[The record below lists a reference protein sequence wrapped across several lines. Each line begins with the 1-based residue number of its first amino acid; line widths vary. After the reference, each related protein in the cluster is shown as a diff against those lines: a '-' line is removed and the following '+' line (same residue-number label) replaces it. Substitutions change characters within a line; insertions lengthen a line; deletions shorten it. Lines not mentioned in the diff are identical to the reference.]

1 MEKRLLEKLLFDKRR
16 ELELYD
22 KQLEEYMRLSTLRA
36 ASGSVPLI
44 PGSRTSWTVSSLG
57 SGSVSGAALA
67 APRAPVP
74 SAVDGGVPSQK
85 EVLQKLLAEKQAE
98 LEAASAEADAW
109 AAEQAASANAAA
121 QAQAASLS
129 LGDRVRSLEE
139 ILAVELA
146 RKEEQ
151 IALNEELVRINEEQM
166 RANQEL
172 LRKLQASQALATAA
186 ASAAAGEEVAV
197 AASSSSTASSVTYK
211 FAEAAA
217 PKAAAPAAPKVAAP
231 VVGAGGAKDDDMVLV
246 QEDDG
251 TQVLYRKL
259 GRVLERPGGLGV
271 VALGL
276 VSSIP
281 SAVAGAVNS
290 IGSAAQ
296 KSETMRISRKQ

>member
-197 AASSSSTASSVTYK
+197 PAAASSTASSVTYK
-211 FAEAAA
+211 FAEAGAKAPAA
-217 PKAAAPAAPKVAAP
+217 AAAAAPA
-231 VVGAGGAKDDDMVLV
+231 KDDEMVLV

>member
-1 MEKRLLEKLLFDKRR
+1 MEKRLLEKLVFDKRR
-16 ELELYD
+16 ELEMYD
-22 KQLEEYMRLSTLRA
+22 KQLEEYMRLSTQRA
-36 ASGSVPLI
+36 ASGTTPLVPGGRAAWEV
-44 PGSRTSWTVSSLG
+44 PALG
-57 SGSVSGAALA
+57 TGAAASLA
-67 APRAPVP
+67 APRPPVP
-74 SAVDGGVPSQK
+74 SAAGGGVPSQK
-85 EVLQKLLAEKQAE
+85 EVLQKLLAEKQLE
-98 LEAASAEADAW
+98 LQRASDDADNW
-109 AAEQAASANAAA
+109 AAEQNASYSAAAASVAP
-121 QAQAASLS
+121 LS
-129 LGDRVRSLEE
+129 LDDRVRSLEE
-139 ILAVELA
+139 MLSAELA

-151 IALNEELVRINEEQM
+151 IALNEELVRINEEQV

-186 ASAAAGEEVAV
+186 ASAAAADDDEESGPQPTYSYSAGD
-197 AASSSSTASSVTYK
+197 AAPPKTAAALA
-211 FAEAAA
+211 AEA
-217 PKAAAPAAPKVAAP
+217 KAAAA
-231 VVGAGGAKDDDMVLV
+231 AKDDDMVLV

-296 KSETMRISRKQ
+296 KSETTRISRKRA

>member
-57 SGSVSGAALA
+57 SGSVSAAALA

-151 IALNEELVRINEEQM
+151 IALNEELVRINEDQM

-197 AASSSSTASSVTYK
+197 PAAASSTASSVTYK
-211 FAEAAA
+211 FAEAGAKA
-217 PKAAAPAAPKVAAP
+217 PAPAPAAAPA
-231 VVGAGGAKDDDMVLV
+231 KDDEMVLV

-296 KSETMRISRKQ
+296 KSETLRISRKQ